1 MIDSTLPAATAGS
14 TSGGVREIK
23 ATAMTDALASG
34 RAQYLSAT
42 IRDFVR
48 YKGAWWLLDRD
59 LWFLA
64 DDEELIAS
72 LDAAAETM
80 RMLDANVKRKA
91 R

>member
-1 MIDSTLPAATAGS
+1 MIDSTLPAAAAGPAS
-14 TSGGVREIK
+14 SGVREIK
-23 ATAMTDALASG
+23 AAVMTDALASG
-34 RAQYLSAT
+34 RAQHLSAT
-42 IRDFVR
+42 IKDFVR

-80 RMLDANVKRKA
+80 RMLDAKVR
-91 R
+91 RRQR